1 MVQRTSTGVAY
12 DDRGTGDPAL
22 LFLPGWCGPRTL
34 FEPLAARLDGRHR
47 TLAVDWRGHGDSAP
61 ADDDFG
67 IAELADDAL
76 AVIEDSGAAQVV
88 PVAASHAG
96 WVAIELRR
104 RLGTRRIPRL
114 VFLDWMVL
122 GAPAPFLDALDGMMA
137 PATTRA
143 IVDQITAMWIAGLQI
158 PALAAYVASM
168 AAVSDA
174 MWARA
179 AREIAAAFDTFAS
192 PLAAVAALD
201 PPPPTLH
208 LYAQPPEADYLH
220 AQHRFAADHPW
231 FQVAR
236 LNAASHFP
244 VFELPDAIAE
254 QLHDFAAHEPA
265 TTR

>member
-1 MVQRTSTGVAY
+1 MVQRTSTGIAY

-34 FEPLAARLDGRHR
+34 FEPLAARLDGSFH

-67 IAELADDAL
+67 FDELADDAL
-76 AVIEDSGAAQVV
+76 AVIEDSGAQLVV

-104 RLGTRRIPRL
+104 RLGPQRIPRL

-122 GAPAPFLDALDGMMA
+122 GAPAPFLGALNGMMD
-137 PATTRA
+137 PATTRSV
-143 IVDQITAMWIAGLQI
+143 VDQITAMWTAGLEI
-158 PALAAYVASM
+158 PALGAYVASM

-192 PLAAVAALD
+192 PLHAVAALD

-208 LYAQPPEADYLH
+208 LYAQPPDDDYLD
-220 AQHRFAADHPW
+220 AQHGFAADHRW
-231 FQVAR
+231 FEVAR
-236 LNAASHFP
+236 LDAASHFP
-244 VFELPDAIAE
+244 VFEVPDAIAGF
-254 QLHDFAAHEPA
+254 LHDFAVHEPS

>member
-1 MVQRTSTGVAY
+1 MVQRTSTGIAY

-34 FEPLAARLDGRHR
+34 FEPLTARLDGSFH
-47 TLAVDWRGHGDSAP
+47 TLAVDWRGHGDSAST
-61 ADDDFG
+61 DDDFG
-67 IAELADDAL
+67 FDELADDAL
-76 AVIEDSGAAQVV
+76 AVIEDSGAQLVI

-104 RLGTRRIPRL
+104 RLGTQRIPRL

-122 GAPAPFLDALDGMMA
+122 GAPAPFLDALNGMTD

-143 IVDQITAMWIAGLQI
+143 IVDQITAMWTAGLEI
-158 PALAAYVASM
+158 PALGAYVASM

-192 PLAAVAALD
+192 PLNAVAALD

-208 LYAQPPEADYLH
+208 LYAQPPDDDHLD
-220 AQHRFAADHPW
+220 AQHDFAADHRW
-231 FQVAR
+231 FEVAR
-236 LNAASHFP
+236 LDAASHFP
-244 VFELPDAIAE
+244 MFEVPDAIAGF
-254 QLHDFAAHEPA
+254 LHDFAVNEPS

>member
-12 DDRGTGDPAL
+12 DDRGAGDPAL

-34 FEPLAARLDGRHR
+34 FEPLTARLEGRFR
-47 TLAVDWRGHGDSAP
+47 TLAVDWRGHGESAP
-61 ADDDFG
+61 ADNDFG
-67 IAELADDAL
+67 FADLADDAL
-76 AVIEDSGAAQVV
+76 AVIEASGAQRLV

-104 RLGTRRIPRL
+104 RLGTQRIPRL

-122 GAPAPFLDALDGMMA
+122 GAPAPFLDGLDGMMA

-143 IVDQITAMWIAGLQI
+143 VVDQITAMWIAGLEI

-168 AAVSDA
+168 ADVGDA

-192 PLAAVAALD
+192 PLNAVAALD

-208 LYAQPPEADYLH
+208 LYAQPPDDDYLD
-220 AQHRFAADHPW
+220 AQHGFAADHPW
-231 FQVAR
+231 FEVAR
-236 LNAASHFP
+236 LDAASHFP
-244 VFELPDAIAE
+244 MFEVPDAIAGL
-254 QLHDFAAHEPA
+254 LHDFAAHEPA